1 MINIFTLTERGCCV
15 KEMMS
20 TIRCNFREFAL
31 ICRQW
36 LRNHRFLEILRLRRK
51 PVVVEALIF
60 PGPYFI
66 FRSIAAISLITISTF
81 LKLPNPLNAMQI
93 LWINIIMDGPPAQ
106 SLGVEPVDRDVMN
119 KPPRNVKNPMIT
131 RALILNVLISATII
145 VTGTLWVFWREVS
158 SIP

>member
-1 MINIFTLTERGCCV
+1 
-15 KEMMS
+15 
-20 TIRCNFREFAL
+20 
-31 ICRQW
+31 
-36 LRNHRFLEILRLRRK
+36 
-51 PVVVEALIF
+51 
-60 PGPYFI
+60 
-66 FRSIAAISLITISTF
+66 
-81 LKLPNPLNAMQI
+81 
-93 LWINIIMDGPPAQ
+93 MDGPPAQ

>member
-1 MINIFTLTERGCCV
+1 M
-15 KEMMS
+15 
-20 TIRCNFREFAL
+20 
-31 ICRQW
+31 
-36 LRNHRFLEILRLRRK
+36 
-51 PVVVEALIF
+51 IF
-60 PGPYFI
+60 PGAYFI

>member
-1 MINIFTLTERGCCV
+1 
-15 KEMMS
+15 
-20 TIRCNFREFAL
+20 
-31 ICRQW
+31 
-36 LRNHRFLEILRLRRK
+36 
-51 PVVVEALIF
+51 
-60 PGPYFI
+60 
-66 FRSIAAISLITISTF
+66 
-81 LKLPNPLNAMQI
+81 MQI